1 MIRERIFRALEQ
13 FVFIVMAERKDGL
26 VRALYLRLE
35 SSV

>member
-1 MIRERIFRALEQ
+1 MIREGIFRALEQ
-13 FVFIVMAERKDGL
+13 FEFIVMTDRKDGL